1 MDPIELLEF
10 LNLLVTAEADKK
22 RVRKATTLRL
32 KKEKT
37 EGRKKRNKI
46 RREKLYKELGFVM
59 TPEILAAYEKYDR

>member
-10 LNLLVTAEADKK
+10 LNLLVTVEDDKK

-32 KKEKT
+32 KKEKIK
-37 EGRKKRNKI
+37 GRKRNRI
-46 RREKLYKELGFVM
+46 RCEKMYKELGFVM